1 MPQRQSHATIMKP
14 NASPHFERFS
24 ATDPDQLR
32 QQLER
37 AQIDLR
43 DAMARDDELRALDLA
58 GEIGSMLTTLRRE
71 QEAQTLLLQHL
82 HAARTLKSKE
92 PAGWLLLALAT
103 ANQYLDHRSEANA
116 QFSEAL
122 DLARVNGWR
131 NLEHF
136 VLHHWG
142 RSLVEE
148 GALSRARDCF
158 DEALAIRVSM
168 NLPRQASTRRA
179 LEAVATL
186 AQEAQARDKAG
197 NGNAP

>member
-1 MPQRQSHATIMKP
+1 MKP
-14 NASPHFERFS
+14 NTRPHFQRFS

-37 AQIDLR
+37 AQIALR
-43 DAMARDDELRALDLA
+43 NAMARDDELRALDLA

-82 HAARTLKSKE
+82 HTARTLKRKE

-103 ANQYLDHRSEANA
+103 ANQYLDQRSEANA

-122 DLARVNGWR
+122 DLARLNGWR

-148 GALSRARDCF
+148 GQFKRAQDCLTA
-158 DEALAIRVSM
+158 ALAIRVAM

-179 LEAVATL
+179 LDELAVIM
-186 AQEAQARDKAG
+186 R
-197 NGNAP
+197 